1 MAESDVVGGMPP
13 GGLDGG
19 GGGAEPESLS
29 PYEQQLMHLERQLD
43 IESKVKQEF
52 IVFDYKVSAKVSRQ
66 SATI

>member
-43 IESKVKQEF
+43 IESKV
-52 IVFDYKVSAKVSRQ
+52 SAAAVEAGIYCFPLTSLCQ
-66 SATI
+66 GI